1 MKRVFVLVM
10 VLAFLCPSVGL
21 PAQVREPKQDYKKTN
36 NKNGVSLTEMMFSK
50 EQNKNIEGI
59 STTYRNKILQL
70 SSELIVK
77 QIGLKSLLRDP
88 EADEKKI
95 RAMASDIR
103 KLNVQRHKMM
113 IDYQLEIRKVL
124 TPEQIR
130 SWSTL
135 ENPSIKRGWK

>member
-21 PAQVREPKQDYKKTN
+21 SAQVREPEQDYKKTN
-36 NKNGVSLTEMMFSK
+36 NKNGVPLTEMMFSE

-59 STTYRNKILQL
+59 SATYRNKILQL

-77 QIGLKSLLRDP
+77 QIGLKGLLRDP